1 MHDRALFGPAGNSD
15 SFTAEGNKHTHEA
28 PAWLASRGLDA
39 YEYSG
44 GNGIK
49 GRPETF
55 AKIGEEART
64 HNIALSLHAPYY
76 ISLSS
81 VNPETRLKSIVYI
94 KQSLDAAEAMGADII
109 VVHTGST
116 AKLTREE
123 AIELTKDT
131 LFKTIQELSPIN
143 VRIGLETMGKQNQ
156 LGTLDEVIEIC
167 KIDPCLY
174 PVVDFGHMNA
184 RNRGNLFRDVDDYRL
199 VFDKIGSELG
209 DRYARY
215 LHCHF
220 SKVEF
225 TDAGEKRH
233 LTFDDSFY
241 GPDFEPFIETIV
253 KVNLYP
259 RVICESNGTMA
270 EDAKIMRSYYNSFS
284 CHKYKHQ

>member
-1 MHDRALFGPAGNSD
+1 MQNRALFGPAGNSD
-15 SFTAEGNKHTHEA
+15 SFAADGHKHTREA

-44 GNGIK
+44 GNGIN

-55 AKIGEEART
+55 AKIGAEARA
-64 HNIALSLHAPYY
+64 HNITLSLHAPYY

-81 VNPETRLKSIVYI
+81 LKPELRLKSIVYI
-94 KQSLDAAEAMGADII
+94 KQSIDAAEAMGADII

-116 AKLTREE
+116 AKQTREE
-123 AIELTKDT
+123 AVELTKDT
-131 LFKTIQELSPIN
+131 LFKAIEELSPFT

-167 KIDPCLY
+167 KTDPCLY

-184 RNRGNLFRDVDDYRL
+184 RNRGGLFADADDYRL
-199 VFDKIGSELG
+199 VFDRIGSELG

-225 TDAGEKRH
+225 TDAGEKKH
-233 LTFDDSFY
+233 LTFEDTVY
-241 GPDFEPFIETIV
+241 GPDYEPFIEAIV
-253 KVNLYP
+253 RENLCP

-270 EDAKIMRSYYNSFS
+270 EDAAAMKKYYESFS
-284 CHKYKHQ
+284 NRG